1 MSVENTEPAGN
12 PGSKREI
19 FGWAMYDIA
28 NQAYTTVVIS
38 FIYSAF
44 FVSVIVP
51 EDSALRDTYWSIAL
65 VGSMLMAMLLSPIVG
80 QRIDQGASK
89 KKLLAVSTAFC
100 VVFTC
105 ALWFVAPGYVWL
117 GIVLLLVS
125 NTAWMLGEAIISSFL
140 PDISSR
146 RNMGVISGLGWGVGY
161 IGGLISMILVSILI
175 VRADPASD
183 LATYVRQNQWAMV
196 AISIYFVLFAIPTFI
211 FVKDRRNTPDPRVVD
226 RTWLESL
233 DLRKTAREQPA
244 LMRFFLAFLFYTA
257 GVQAVIKFIGIY
269 TSAELGMSAAELINV
284 FLATQFSAMF
294 GAIAFGFM
302 DRAIGARPTLLITI
316 GLWIVAIG
324 SMYALQPLADLFSAD
339 PVHVFTVIALL
350 AGTGI
355 GSIQASSRSL
365 VGQLTP
371 NARSGSAFGL
381 WGMFMRSAAILAAMF
396 GVVADV
402 FSRQNALL
410 MVILFFVI
418 GALLLLRVPL
428 KSALAERYAEDEQ
441 LRQAAARE

>member
-1 MSVENTEPAGN
+1 MASRN

-19 FGWAMYDIA
+19 FGWAMYDVA

-44 FVSVIVP
+44 FVSYIVP

-65 VGSMLMAMLLSPIVG
+65 IGSMVMAIILSPIVG
-80 QRIDQGASK
+80 HKIDQGTRK
-89 KKLLAVSTAFC
+89 KTLLAWSTAIC
-100 VVFTC
+100 VVFTS

-140 PDISSR
+140 PEISSR
-146 RNMGVISGLGWGVGY
+146 RNMGVVSGLGWGLGY

-175 VRADPASD
+175 VRADPAENLS
-183 LATYVRQNQWAMV
+183 AYIAQNQWSMV
-196 AISIYFVLFAIPTFI
+196 AISIYFVLFAIPTFLL
-211 FVKDRRNTPDPRVVD
+211 VRNRQPEPDPAVV
-226 RTWLESL
+226 RESWLEGL
-233 DLRKTAREQPA
+233 NLARTAREQPA

-269 TSAELGMSAAELINV
+269 TSAELGMSASDLINV
-284 FLATQFSAMF
+284 FLATQISAMV
-294 GAIAFGFM
+294 GAISFGFL

-316 GLWIVAIG
+316 GIWILAIA
-324 SMYALQPLADLFSAD
+324 SMYLLQPIADLLDAD
-339 PVHVFTVIALL
+339 PKTVFVYIALL

-371 NARSGSAFGL
+371 GRMAGSAFGL

-396 GVVADV
+396 GVVADI

-410 MVILFFVI
+410 MVIIFFVV
-418 GALLLLRVPL
+418 GGLLLLRVPL
-428 KSALAERYAEDEQ
+428 KSALAERYEED
-441 LRQAAARE
+441 RASGV

>member
-1 MSVENTEPAGN
+1 MKN

-19 FGWAMYDIA
+19 FGWAMYDVA

-44 FVSVIVP
+44 FVSYIVP
-51 EDSALRDTYWSIAL
+51 EESAWRDTYWSIAL
-65 VGSMLMAMLLSPIVG
+65 VGSMLMAMILSPIAG
-80 QRIDQGASK
+80 FKIDQGVRK
-89 KKLLAVSTAFC
+89 KTLLAWSTAIC
-100 VVFTC
+100 VIFTC
-105 ALWFVAPGYVWL
+105 ALWFVSPGYVWL

-140 PDISSR
+140 PEISSR
-146 RNMGVISGLGWGVGY
+146 RNMGVVSGLGWGVGY
-161 IGGLISMILVSILI
+161 IGGLISMILVSIVI
-175 VRADPASD
+175 VQADPAENLS
-183 LATYVRQNQWAMV
+183 AYIAQNQWSMV
-196 AISIYFVLFAIPTFI
+196 AISIYFVIFAIPTFLL
-211 FVKDRRNTPDPRVVD
+211 VRNRQPTPDP
-226 RTWLESL
+226 TLTQASWLQSL
-233 DLRKTAREQPA
+233 NLARTAREQPA
-244 LMRFFLAFLFYTA
+244 LMRFFIAFLFYTA

-269 TSAELGMSAAELINV
+269 TSSELGMSAGELINV

-294 GAIAFGFM
+294 GAIAFGFL

-316 GLWIVAIG
+316 GIWICAIA
-324 SMYALQPLADLFSAD
+324 SMYLLQPISDRLGAE
-339 PVHVFTVIALL
+339 PTTVFVYIALL

-371 NARSGSAFGL
+371 SRMAGSAFGL

-396 GVVADV
+396 GVVADI

-410 MVILFFVI
+410 MVIIFFVI
-418 GALLLLRVPL
+418 GGILLLRVPL
-428 KSALAERYAEDEQ
+428 KQALQARYDEDAQNE
-441 LRQAAARE
+441 LSDG

>member
-1 MSVENTEPAGN
+1 MAQSQSN

-44 FVSVIVP
+44 FVSHIVP
-51 EDSALRDTYWSIAL
+51 EDSVWRDTYWSIAL
-65 VGSMLMAMLLSPIVG
+65 IGSMIMAIILSPIAG
-80 QRIDQGASK
+80 LKIDQGVNK
-89 KKLLAVSTAFC
+89 KTLLAISTAVC
-100 VVFTC
+100 VVFTS

-117 GIVLLLVS
+117 GILFLLLS

-140 PDISSR
+140 PDLSSR
-146 RNMGVISGLGWGVGY
+146 RNMGVVSGLGWGLGY
-161 IGGLISMILVSILI
+161 IGGLISMVLVSIII
-175 VRADPASD
+175 VTADPAD
-183 LATYVRQNQWAMV
+183 NLTLYIQQNQWAMV
-196 AISIYFVLFAIPTFI
+196 AISIYFVLFAIPTFVL
-211 FVKDRRNTPDPRVVD
+211 VKNRQRTPDPKIAR
-226 RTWLESL
+226 ESWKRSL
-233 DLRKTAREQPA
+233 NLRKTAREQPA
-244 LMRFFLAFLFYTA
+244 LMRFFMAFLFYTA

-269 TSAELGMSAAELINV
+269 TSSELGMTAGELINV
-284 FLATQFSAMF
+284 FLATQISAMV
-294 GAIAFGFM
+294 GAIGFGFM

-316 GLWIVAIG
+316 GIWITAIA
-324 SMYALQPLADLFSAD
+324 SMYLIQPIADWVNSD
-339 PVHVFTVIALL
+339 PATVFVFIALL

-355 GSIQASSRSL
+355 GAIQASSRSL

-371 NARSGSAFGL
+371 NRMAGSAFGL

-410 MVILFFVI
+410 MVIAFFVI
-418 GALLLLRVPL
+418 GGLLLLRVPL
-428 KSALAERYAEDEQ
+428 KSALAERYAEDE
-441 LRQAAARE
+441 AASSNKT